1 MSATALVGQT
11 RGMRVLTC
19 DHAAARVSP
28 GDELTSVD
36 LDALYAA
43 TGPLLRLNFVTT
55 LDGAATGPDGR
66 SGTINSAADHRG
78 FTAMRRAADV
88 LLVGAGTVRA
98 EEYGPA
104 RLPVVVVSG
113 RSELPDSVRGQEGVV
128 LATTAASGATEG
140 ESVWICGED
149 GVDLPRLLERVRR
162 EVGPHVLCEGGPT
175 LAAELVA
182 LGLVDEIALSW
193 TPNLVGGGRG
203 DHPRLLE
210 GADVDVELACRHLL
224 EEDGTLLGLWR
235 PVR

>member
-1 MSATALVGQT
+1 
-11 RGMRVLTC
+11 MRVLTC